1 MLTEEVIARSLALR
15 ELTGKRAEGPFGL
28 PAAGQA
34 GAGRC
39 GGDQNGARRKRETNA
54 GASRFEISFVRD
66 EETGELK
73 LIRKCP

>member
-39 GGDQNGARRKRETNA
+39 GGDQSGARRNRKTNV
-54 GASRFEISFVRD
+54 GASRFEISFARD
-66 EETGELK
+66 TVTGELK
-73 LIRKCP
+73 LTRKCP